1 MSMQDHKLC
10 EAFLD
15 YMQCPGCAKTSA
27 FVRKGKEKPYIILM
41 KHTVLEAFVGL
52 EAS

>member
-1 MSMQDHKLC
+1 MCD
-10 EAFLD
+10 AFLD
-15 YMQCPGCAKTSA
+15 YMQYPGCDKTSA

-41 KHTVLEAFVGL
+41 KQTVLEAFAGL